1 LVQPLVA
8 AVTRTPYADR
18 PEVIAEHCTC
28 HHVWSQK
35 EDGTIQQ
42 HELISRDR
50 ACKLHGDNAESA
62 PF

>member
-1 LVQPLVA
+1 M
-8 AVTRTPYADR
+8 VTRTPYADQ
-18 PEVIAEHCTC
+18 PAVVWEHCTC
-28 HHVWSQK
+28 HYVWSQA

-50 ACKLHGDNAESA
+50 ACKLHGDNAEPA